1 MINRVIDS
9 DWKELQL
16 KICELQQ
23 RMEFMRRQFQY
34 QLAAMQNQVDR
45 IGDMFEDTGTGGDIE
60 Q

>member
-45 IGDMFEDTGTGGDIE
+45 ISDMFADAGNGSDDG
-60 Q
+60 

>member
-23 RMEFMRRQFQY
+23 RMEFMRQQFQY
-34 QLAAMQNQVDR
+34 QLAAMQNQVER
-45 IGDMFEDTGTGGDIE
+45 INDIFADAGNGNNDE
-60 Q
+60 K